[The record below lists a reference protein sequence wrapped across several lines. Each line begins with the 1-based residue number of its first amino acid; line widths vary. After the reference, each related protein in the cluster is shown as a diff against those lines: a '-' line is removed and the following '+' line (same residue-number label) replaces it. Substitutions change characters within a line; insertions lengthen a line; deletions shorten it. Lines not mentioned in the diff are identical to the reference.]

1 MAGEPWRRQPK
12 TAKRGWQ
19 CAGGDSAQDS
29 ERASKAGCL
38 HTYEEAVVTVGGLGG
53 KAGGGH
59 TGGGVEGG
67 SAGGGGGGEGGT
79 ICTTR

>member
-19 CAGGDSAQDS
+19 CGGGDSAQDS
-29 ERASKAGCL
+29 GRASKAVFPHGMK
-38 HTYEEAVVTVGGLGG
+38 AVVTVGGLGG

>member
-1 MAGEPWRRQPK
+1 MAQ
-12 TAKRGWQ
+12 TT
-19 CAGGDSAQDS
+19 QDS
-29 ERASKAGCL
+29 QTRLAVCRRRFCTGQWTCVQSGVSTRMK
-38 HTYEEAVVTVGGLGG
+38 AVVTVGGLGG